1 MALLGGKAML
11 VTQCPVCGTGFKV
24 TLEEL
29 SVADGALQCGHC
41 QAFFNAEDMPEFSED
56 QDDQDPIQRDEPET
70 AESGALVSEPK
81 PPETPLAVSSPSDA
95 MVDPSPATTAS
106 PHHVDIEDLE
116 DDQVDLS
123 QRSAFEASALTEDSG
138 ELTTPDAREPSAER
152 MKLSD
157 KLRALILKNLR
168 LPRSRYFLGSL
179 LLALFLTQLL
189 WLAGERLYRTPAL
202 YGPATLVCD
211 VMGCE
216 LGRFQDIGSL
226 RLDEVSMTAWA
237 KGRARVRARLTNAAS
252 FAQDLPTVLLTLSDQ
267 SGRVL
272 AARALD
278 GQKDYQVIGAQ
289 GSAVEASG
297 EVRIV
302 FDIAE
307 DSSYGAA
314 VSYQMELVNTL

>member
-1 MALLGGKAML
+1 ML

-41 QAFFNAEDMPEFSED
+41 QAFFNAEDMPEFSEG
-56 QDDQDPIQRDEPET
+56 QDDQGPIQGDEPEA
-70 AESGALVSEPK
+70 AESGTLVSEPE
-81 PPETPLAVSSPSDA
+81 PPEAPLAVPSPSDA

-123 QRSAFEASALTEDSG
+123 QKPVFEASAMTEDSG

-157 KLRALILKNLR
+157 QLRLVILKNLP
-168 LPRSRYFLGSL
+168 LPQSSNFLGSL

-189 WLAGERLYRTPAL
+189 WIAVERLYRTPAL
-202 YGPATLVCD
+202 YGPAAVLCD

-216 LGRFQDIGSL
+216 LDRFQDIGLL

-252 FAQDLPTVLLTLSDQ
+252 FAQDLPMVLLTLSDQ

-272 AARALD
+272 AARTLD
-278 GQKDYQVIGAQ
+278 GQKDYQVTGAQ

>member
-1 MALLGGKAML
+1 ML

-41 QAFFNAEDMPEFSED
+41 QAFFNAEDMPEFSEG
-56 QDDQDPIQRDEPET
+56 QDDQGPIQGDEPEA
-70 AESGALVSEPK
+70 AESGTLVSEPE
-81 PPETPLAVSSPSDA
+81 PPEAPLAVPSPSDA

-123 QRSAFEASALTEDSG
+123 QKPVFEASAMTEDSG

-157 KLRALILKNLR
+157 QLRVVILKNLP
-168 LPRSRYFLGSL
+168 LPQSSNFLGSL

-189 WLAGERLYRTPAL
+189 WIAVERLYRTPAL
-202 YGPATLVCD
+202 YGPAAVLCD

-216 LGRFQDIGSL
+216 LDRFQDIGLL

-252 FAQDLPTVLLTLSDQ
+252 FAQDLPMVLLTLSDQ

-272 AARALD
+272 AARTLD
-278 GQKDYQVIGAQ
+278 GQKDYQVTGAQ

>member
-1 MALLGGKAML
+1 
-11 VTQCPVCGTGFKV
+11 
-24 TLEEL
+24 
-29 SVADGALQCGHC
+29 
-41 QAFFNAEDMPEFSED
+41 
-56 QDDQDPIQRDEPET
+56 
-70 AESGALVSEPK
+70 
-81 PPETPLAVSSPSDA
+81 
-95 MVDPSPATTAS
+95 
-106 PHHVDIEDLE
+106 
-116 DDQVDLS
+116 
-123 QRSAFEASALTEDSG
+123 
-138 ELTTPDAREPSAER
+138 

-157 KLRALILKNLR
+157 QLRALILKNLP

-202 YGPATLVCD
+202 YGPAAVLCD

-216 LGRFQDIGSL
+216 LDRFQDIGLL

-252 FAQDLPTVLLTLSDQ
+252 FAQDLPMVLLTLSDQ

-272 AARALD
+272 AARTLD
-278 GQKDYQVIGAQ
+278 GQKDYQVTGAQ

>member
-41 QAFFNAEDMPEFSED
+41 QAFFNAEDMPEFSEG
-56 QDDQDPIQRDEPET
+56 QDDQGPIQGDEPEA
-70 AESGALVSEPK
+70 AESGTLVSEPE
-81 PPETPLAVSSPSDA
+81 PPEAPLAVPSPSDA

-123 QRSAFEASALTEDSG
+123 QKPVFEASAMTEDSG

-157 KLRALILKNLR
+157 QLRVVILKNLP
-168 LPRSRYFLGSL
+168 LPQSSNFLGSL

-189 WLAGERLYRTPAL
+189 WIAVERLYRTPAL
-202 YGPATLVCD
+202 YGPAAVLCD

-216 LGRFQDIGSL
+216 LDRFQDIGLL

-252 FAQDLPTVLLTLSDQ
+252 FAQDLPMVLLTLSDQ

-272 AARALD
+272 AARTLD
-278 GQKDYQVIGAQ
+278 GQKDYQVTGAQ

>member
-1 MALLGGKAML
+1 
-11 VTQCPVCGTGFKV
+11 VCGTGFKV

-41 QAFFNAEDMPEFSED
+41 QAFFNAEDMPEFSEG
-56 QDDQDPIQRDEPET
+56 QDDQGPIQGDEPEA
-70 AESGALVSEPK
+70 AESGTLVSEPE
-81 PPETPLAVSSPSDA
+81 PPEAPLAVPSPSDA

-123 QRSAFEASALTEDSG
+123 QKPVFEASAMTEDSG

-157 KLRALILKNLR
+157 QLRLVILKNLP
-168 LPRSRYFLGSL
+168 LPQSSNFLGSL

-189 WLAGERLYRTPAL
+189 WIAVERLYRTPAL
-202 YGPATLVCD
+202 YGPAAVLCD

-216 LGRFQDIGSL
+216 LDRFQDIGLL

-252 FAQDLPTVLLTLSDQ
+252 FAQDLPMVLLTLSDQ

-272 AARALD
+272 AARTLD
-278 GQKDYQVIGAQ
+278 GQKDYQVTGAQ